1 MDRRTLIKG
10 LGALVSAGALP
21 LSPLAM
27 GTGLQPVSGSS
38 PRAFSYAWLKGRA
51 RALAAAAYVYHQDE
65 LPQSLKS
72 ISWDDYQAI
81 AFRSDRALWRDD
93 DSAFQIQLFHLGL
106 YFQQPVR
113 IHEVIDGEATELAY
127 RQDLFRYNG
136 DQPLGDLPED
146 LGYAGFRIHYHNNFA
161 LDLAAF
167 LGASYFR
174 AVGSE
179 LSLIHI

>member
-51 RALAAAAYVYHQDE
+51 RALAAEAYVSHKDE

-93 DSAFQIQLFHLGL
+93 DTAFQIQL
-106 YFQQPVR
+106 
-113 IHEVIDGEATELAY
+113 
-127 RQDLFRYNG
+127 
-136 DQPLGDLPED
+136 
-146 LGYAGFRIHYHNNFA
+146 
-161 LDLAAF
+161 
-167 LGASYFR
+167 
-174 AVGSE
+174 
-179 LSLIHI
+179 